1 MNFCGL
7 KRIKTIVDTWIS
19 GVSVSWAIEL
29 ILVFVFL
36 MFDNIWIKTNLF
48 KFVDTYICDVWISYS
63 KTFEFVQSSL
73 EIQKNN
79 APQNMIISQ

>member
-29 ILVFVFL
+29 ILVFAFL
-36 MFDNIWIKTNLF
+36 YSITSELKQIFLNL
-48 KFVDTYICDVWISYS
+48 
-63 KTFEFVQSSL
+63 
-73 EIQKNN
+73 
-79 APQNMIISQ
+79 